1 MESRYSKCQKIIEDS
16 QRQLDE
22 LRRIKA
28 DAEVNMVSAKKHEKE
43 AEKAYFENETLENK
57 MELKRWIEIE
67 CKWEDAIRDAQRE
80 IEQVHETMERAMKLQ
95 EEDKAA
101 YSVDS
106 PVVSV
111 KPSIPVGASMP
122 DRKSTRHSV
131 SITLFCVAALF
142 IISGFI
148 ESSNLVLLIT
158 ISLSL
163 LVAGLIVYSK
173 ETTSDLYEIQKT
185 FQCISTRAAGVTFEN
200 SDGRSRQG
208 ILERASAAAGMANK
222 CYVTAQLR
230 HYLYKDED
238 AFAIET
244 AYGCIGNI
252 PADTVFRIVDAFND
266 IKTVLVYPKN
276 FVNENGRT
284 VWFADVEVYY

>member
-1 MESRYSKCQKIIEDS
+1 MKSLYEQYQDIISESETKLLQINENLAEAIKNRDEIIGHMLES
-16 QRQLDE
+16 E
-22 LRRIKA
+22 EKYKA
-28 DAEVNMVSAKKHEKE
+28 DPSPENEKDLSKWIELIRGYEDTIAEAKETADSAKKTIQDAK
-43 AEKAYFENETLENK
+43 N
-57 MELKRWIEIE
+57 MQQIILKQ
-67 CKWEDAIRDAQRE
+67 C
-80 IEQVHETMERAMKLQ
+80 
-95 EEDKAA
+95 
-101 YSVDS
+101 SDS
-106 PVVSV
+106 TTSA
-111 KPSIPVGASMP
+111 SIPVGASMP
-122 DRKSTRHSV
+122 DKKSTRHSV
-131 SITLFCVAALF
+131 SIALFCVSALF
-142 IISGFI
+142 LISGI
-148 ESSNLVLLIT
+148 VKSSDYVLLIT
-158 ISLSL
+158 ISLAL

-185 FQCISTRAAGVTFEN
+185 FQCISTRAAGVTFGN
-200 SDGRSRQG
+200 GDGKSRQN
-208 ILERASAAAGMANK
+208 ILERASAAAGRANK

-252 PADTVFRIVDAFND
+252 PADTVFEIVDAFDD

>member
-111 KPSIPVGASMP
+111 NPSIPVGASMP

-142 IISGFI
+142 LISGI
-148 ESSNLVLLIT
+148 VKSSDYVLLIT
-158 ISLSL
+158 ISLAL

-185 FQCISTRAAGVTFEN
+185 FQCISTRAAGVTFGN
-200 SDGRSRQG
+200 GDGKSRQN
-208 ILERASAAAGMANK
+208 ILERASAAAGRANK

-230 HYLYKDED
+230 HYFYKDED

-252 PADTVFRIVDAFND
+252 PADTVFEIVDAFDD

>member
-1 MESRYSKCQKIIEDS
+1 MKSLYEQYQDIISESETKLLQINENLAEAIKNRDEIIGHMLES
-16 QRQLDE
+16 E
-22 LRRIKA
+22 EKYKA
-28 DAEVNMVSAKKHEKE
+28 DPSPENEENLSKWIELIRGYEDTIAEAKETADSAKKTIQDAK
-43 AEKAYFENETLENK
+43 N
-57 MELKRWIEIE
+57 MQQIILKQ
-67 CKWEDAIRDAQRE
+67 CSDS
-80 IEQVHETMERAMKLQ
+80 TT
-95 EEDKAA
+95 
-101 YSVDS
+101 SV
-106 PVVSV
+106 
-111 KPSIPVGASMP
+111 SIPEGASMP
-122 DRKSTRHSV
+122 DKKSTRHSV

-185 FQCISTRAAGVTFEN
+185 FQCISTRAAGVTFGN

-208 ILERASAAAGMANK
+208 ILKRASAAAGIANK

-252 PADTVFRIVDAFND
+252 PADTVFRIVDAFDD

>member
-1 MESRYSKCQKIIEDS
+1 MKSLYEQYQDIISESETKLLQINENLAEAIKNRDEIIGHMLES
-16 QRQLDE
+16 E
-22 LRRIKA
+22 EKYKA
-28 DAEVNMVSAKKHEKE
+28 DPSP
-43 AEKAYFENETLENK
+43 ENEKDLSK
-57 MELKRWIEIE
+57 WIELIRGY
-67 CKWEDAIRDAQRE
+67 EDVIAEAKETADSARETIQDAKNMQQ
-80 IEQVHETMERAMKLQ
+80 IISKQC
-95 EEDKAA
+95 
-101 YSVDS
+101 SDS
-106 PVVSV
+106 TTSA
-111 KPSIPVGASMP
+111 SIPEGASMP
-122 DRKSTRHSV
+122 DKKSSRHSV
-131 SITLFCVAALF
+131 SIALFCVSALF
-142 IISGFI
+142 LISGI
-148 ESSNLVLLIT
+148 VKSSNYVLLIT
-158 ISLSL
+158 ISLAL

-208 ILERASAAAGMANK
+208 ILKRASAAAGIANK

-276 FVNENGRT
+276 FVNESGRT